1 VASDWEQLASDFEPT
16 PDVLIAEVDCAEDS
30 NQGICAEHGIQGFP
44 TLKYGNPSALDDY
57 DGGREYDALKT
68 FASENLKPTCSPVN
82 LELCAGEEKTR
93 IEALFKMSEADLQ
106 AQTDAV
112 DALVQAAEEEFEKA
126 VEALQE
132 HYMKMMEENDK
143 KKDDAKKNSNYKVI
157 KAVLS
162 FKKSQVKE
170 EL

>member
-1 VASDWEQLASDFEPT
+1 
-16 PDVLIAEVDCAEDS
+16 
-30 NQGICAEHGIQGFP
+30 
-44 TLKYGNPSALDDY
+44 
-57 DGGREYDALKT
+57 
-68 FASENLKPTCSPVN
+68 
-82 LELCAGEEKTR
+82 
-93 IEALFKMSEADLQ
+93 
-106 AQTDAV
+106 
-112 DALVQAAEEEFEKA
+112 VQAAEEEFEKA